1 MHRAKIGAE
10 GGYEPEL
17 LREFCGSKSYCP
29 PEMLAA
35 QPYDAFAADVWSL
48 GVCLFALL
56 AGFFP
61 YEEASAARDWRFNK
75 ASKAQLKGLS
85 NTRTIFGFYS
95 RPCPFSD
102 ELVELLDGML
112 RIDPSRRLTLRK
124 VALPLPLPL
133 PLTLPVPVPVPLPLP
148 PTR

>member
-48 GVCLFALL
+48 GVCPTPNPTPTPTPTPAP
-56 AGFFP
+56 AP
-61 YEEASAARDWRFNK
+61 TPTPTPN
-75 ASKAQLKGLS
+75 
-85 NTRTIFGFYS
+85 
-95 RPCPFSD
+95 
-102 ELVELLDGML
+102 
-112 RIDPSRRLTLRK
+112 TLRK
-124 VALPLPLPL
+124 SSATDAFAFSRSLRAL
-133 PLTLPVPVPVPLPLP
+133 
-148 PTR
+148 

>member
-48 GVCLFALL
+48 GVC
-56 AGFFP
+56 P
-61 YEEASAARDWRFNK
+61 TPNPTPTPTPTPNPNPRTVTSRTPRSTSSATW
-75 ASKAQLKGLS
+75 
-85 NTRTIFGFYS
+85 
-95 RPCPFSD
+95 
-102 ELVELLDGML
+102 
-112 RIDPSRRLTLRK
+112 
-124 VALPLPLPL
+124 
-133 PLTLPVPVPVPLPLP
+133 
-148 PTR
+148 

>member
-48 GVCLFALL
+48 GVCPTPNPTPTPTPTPTPN
-56 AGFFP
+56 P
-61 YEEASAARDWRFNK
+61 YH
-75 ASKAQLKGLS
+75 
-85 NTRTIFGFYS
+85 Y
-95 RPCPFSD
+95 PYPY
-102 ELVELLDGML
+102 
-112 RIDPSRRLTLRK
+112 PY
-124 VALPLPLPL
+124 PYP
-133 PLTLPVPVPVPLPLP
+133 
-148 PTR
+148 